1 MTGNTGA
8 TGAED
13 AEEKTTLFHSKVLT
27 ESMVSSVK
35 ALAHNLTTDG
45 SGLEKARKI
54 FEKTVGFANILVDK
68 LVGKSNVTMDD
79 WSEQVPFGY
88 SAVRERKGQED
99 AFKDSKGLLDDA
111 KYVHEALVEKL
122 PRPIDVLDMVS
133 ETEST
138 LKASAALIGSKARCL
153 GECAIEKSRMRSKE
167 ESNRKKLL
175 NKVRIKC
182 ISEEVEVENKFMK
195 KFKQDELAGEAS
207 TKGLLEFSNLVVD
220 MSNKVS
226 AKEKR
231 IEQLKLRLK
240 HLNDAVKVMDESG
253 GKNAKVFLENL
264 RSKCLSKAANEA
276 NVELSHNR
284 EELKEV
290 YNAKKVVFAMH
301 QRYESLTRQYAMEF
315 KRAPAF
321 SDIER
326 CNNTLKMV
334 KE

>member
-1 MTGNTGA
+1 
-8 TGAED
+8 
-13 AEEKTTLFHSKVLT
+13 
-27 ESMVSSVK
+27 
-35 ALAHNLTTDG
+35 
-45 SGLEKARKI
+45 
-54 FEKTVGFANILVDK
+54 
-68 LVGKSNVTMDD
+68 
-79 WSEQVPFGY
+79 
-88 SAVRERKGQED
+88 
-99 AFKDSKGLLDDA
+99 
-111 KYVHEALVEKL
+111 
-122 PRPIDVLDMVS
+122 
-133 ETEST
+133 
-138 LKASAALIGSKARCL
+138 
-153 GECAIEKSRMRSKE
+153 
-167 ESNRKKLL
+167 
-175 NKVRIKC
+175 
-182 ISEEVEVENKFMK
+182 MK

-301 QRYESLTRQYAMEF
+301 QRHESLTRQYAMEF

-334 KE
+334 KEKMYLPNPHSDHCLKCKGIVDIRKNESKAYCVWPRRGNHRCEEIAFLSGKCQPPRGLPKFCYGSIVYGKKAVKDFLKKQGFPLFNAPAVSSKVVTASEIASSHIGAPANSLNLTMQSASSLLRDEMEKMKLDTDLEDDEEEAGRKRKVRKIIQKDDDEDAQTRAMTKLAKRTNRMRNI